1 MGFTIIGWDY
11 YLASQRQYYY
21 YIIQYNQICCNKAAR
36 DKYLK
41 RRIVLIF
48 NPKQS
53 NILIK
58 TSLLYMIFF

>member
-1 MGFTIIGWDY
+1 M
-11 YLASQRQYYY
+11 ASMRQYYY
-21 YIIQYNQICCNKAAR
+21 YIIQYNKICCNKAAR
-36 DKYLK
+36 DKCLK

-58 TSLLYMIFF
+58 TSLLCMIFF